1 MIYGYLILLVLNSW
15 YIYGL
20 WFSAQFEF
28 RNDTQYAINM
38 DKFTMEDV
46 DRDSTMILWRLRYY
60 SLKYFGE
67 YWSKCIIICPPCMAS
82 VHSFYV
88 YWAVRPVQSQ
98 GLLTEIVA
106 YIAYAFALSGLN
118 SMFIK
123 D

>member
-1 MIYGYLILLVLNSW
+1 MIYEYLILLVLNSW

-20 WFSAQFEF
+20 WFSAQFDF
-28 RNDTQYAINM
+28 RKDTMYIIENKNM
-38 DKFTMEDV
+38 KLSDV
-46 DRDSTMILWRLRYY
+46 DRDSTMINWRLRYY

-67 YWSKCIIICPPCMAS
+67 YWSKCIITCPPCMAS

-106 YIAYAFALSGLN
+106 YIAYAFALCGLN